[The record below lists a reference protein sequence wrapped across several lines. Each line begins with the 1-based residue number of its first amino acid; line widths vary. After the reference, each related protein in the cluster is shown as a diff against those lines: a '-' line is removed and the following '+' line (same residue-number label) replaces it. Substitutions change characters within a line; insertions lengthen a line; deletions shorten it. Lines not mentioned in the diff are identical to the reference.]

1 MRLLIKAMTCINTT
15 AELTD
20 EPYLLFS
27 QGDTPLGRWGPGS
40 MSDGDTAAINRAFVF
55 SHGSVDI
62 RLRES
67 DRVGRDDDL
76 GGFGVDASHAR
87 GTFTAFL
94 PFEIGGV
101 DATCY
106 SITYDVMDDAEL
118 PRRWILGLV
127 RLTCHDAQ
135 ERTDGVYVTVD
146 DRAVTSSMRMRTG
159 DVQPIATPSRPIEI
173 GSPAK
178 IDLWEADRY
187 NSDHLGLLWLHPEEL
202 SDDEL
207 DHELN
212 HRFDADVGIVGD
224 ASYTLT
230 YRVTPV
236 ES

>member
-40 MSDGDTAAINRAFVF
+40 MRDGDTARINRSFVF
-55 SHGSVDI
+55 SRGRVDV

-87 GTFTAFL
+87 GTFTAYL
-94 PFEIGGV
+94 PSEIGGV
-101 DATCY
+101 GAPCY
-106 SITYDVMDDAEL
+106 SITYEVTDDAEP
-118 PRRWILGLV
+118 PRRWILQLV

-135 ERTDGVYVTVD
+135 ERTDGIYVTVD
-146 DRAVTSSMRMRTG
+146 DRAVTDPIRMQTDDVVFIILPGRT
-159 DVQPIATPSRPIEI
+159 IEI

-187 NSDHLGLLWLHPEEL
+187 HSDHLGTFWLHPDAL
-202 SDDEL
+202 ADADLGREL
-207 DHELN
+207 D
-212 HRFDADVGIVGD
+212 HRFDADWGIVGR

-230 YRVTPV
+230 YRVTPLV
-236 ES
+236 